1 MIKDSLGSI
10 DYDETG
16 TGPTVVLVPGSCSTG
31 AAWRPIISQWENRF
45 RCVTTSLLGYGGT
58 TERRSALDS
67 SIAHE
72 AETIEAVIRHAGTP
86 VHLIGHSFGGLSA
99 LAVAQRRRV
108 SLRSLTI
115 IEAPAPELLRMMFEH
130 EDYFAFR
137 KMTDEYFAAY
147 KAGHKCAIAQ
157 MIDFYGGEGTFAGW
171 PQRVRD
177 YAIETTVVNLLDWK
191 SIYGFAL
198 TPALLASV
206 RLPTLVLMGAKSH
219 PAVKRANRL
228 LGQCIPNAAVTKLA
242 DAAHFM
248 ISTHA
253 KEVAHVIAQHLAGV
267 QREYAAIT
275 AAY

>member
-1 MIKDSLGSI
+1 MIKDSRGPI

-31 AAWRPIISQWENRF
+31 AAWRPIMTHWENRF

-58 TERRSALDS
+58 SERRTEFDS
-67 SIAHE
+67 SIVHE
-72 AETIEAVIRHAGTP
+72 AEIIEAVIRFAGGP
-86 VHLIGHSFGGLSA
+86 VHLVGHSFGGLSA

-108 SLRSLTI
+108 PLRSLTI

-137 KMTDEYFAAY
+137 KMTDEYFTAY
-147 KAGHKCAIAQ
+147 KAGDNSAIAQ
-157 MIDFYGGEGTFAGW
+157 MIDFYGGEGTFDAW

-177 YAIETTVVNLLDWK
+177 YAIETTPVNLLDWK
-191 SIYGFAL
+191 SVYGFGL
-198 TPALLASV
+198 TPALLTAV
-206 RLPTLVLMGAKSH
+206 RIPTLVLMGAKSH
-219 PAVKRANRL
+219 AAVKRANRL
-228 LGQCIPNAAVTKLA
+228 LGQCIPNATVTKVA
-242 DAAHFM
+242 NAAHFM

-275 AAY
+275 AAN